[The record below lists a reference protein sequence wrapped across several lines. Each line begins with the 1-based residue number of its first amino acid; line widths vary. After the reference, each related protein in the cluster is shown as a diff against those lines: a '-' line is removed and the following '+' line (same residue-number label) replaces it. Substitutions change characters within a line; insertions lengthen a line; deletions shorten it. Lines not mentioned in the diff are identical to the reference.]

1 MEGGEAIAVGPSKGH
16 GDGGSLLGCERPIRE
31 GGSHIPS
38 SHWRHNPKKNID
50 ALTRSLGP
58 SFVSLMKY
66 WIQVRRLP
74 QPIHGTAELAQAMMQ
89 RKVPPIRWKGA
100 GRLVAT
106 RRRAGGGP
114 WPSGNLPLPWHH
126 GESK

>member
-1 MEGGEAIAVGPSKGH
+1 MAALFWDANGRYGKEEAI
-16 GDGGSLLGCERPIRE
+16 SLLLI
-31 GGSHIPS
+31 GGIIQ
-38 SHWRHNPKKNID
+38 KKNID